1 MFFGDCFLGRFSQ
14 FFFFCFLFCILL
26 IFHCQPT
33 MVVDIFTQPPCLP
46 PITIIEKLPT
56 GLHSIKLS
64 FRNINKGLRTQ
75 VLYKIWVRRPLSIFV
90 KLSFIECRVVGSF
103 LIVNLSLNQTF
114 QTLLLYVSSGTK
126 PEDSTDDSGN
136 FWARGVSFFFNLT
149 KGFC

>member
-14 FFFFCFLFCILL
+14 FFFLFFFLYSFNFSLSANDGGWHFYSAPL
-26 IFHCQPT
+26 P
-33 MVVDIFTQPPCLP
+33 P

-64 FRNINKGLRTQ
+64 FRNVNKGLRTQ

-90 KLSFIECRVVGSF
+90 KLSFIECRVAGSF
-103 LIVNLSLNQTF
+103 LIVDLSLNQTL

-126 PEDSTDDSGN
+126 PENSTDDSGN